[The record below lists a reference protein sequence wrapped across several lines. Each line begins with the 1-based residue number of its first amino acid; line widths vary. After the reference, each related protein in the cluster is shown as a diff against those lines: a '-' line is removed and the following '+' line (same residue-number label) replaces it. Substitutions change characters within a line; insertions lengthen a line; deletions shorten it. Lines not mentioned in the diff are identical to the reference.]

1 MLQPRVQR
9 ADVVLPF
16 AQGTSKHSSV
26 PVRKLRGLPNS
37 VPKDKDRLLPLI
49 QETVEE
55 GGSVLVFCGGRAQ
68 TQSTAGMTAD
78 NLALKEA
85 LPACLSFMFHSTAQV
100 FRVS

>member
-1 MLQPRVQR
+1 M
-9 ADVVLPF
+9 
-16 AQGTSKHSSV
+16 
-26 PVRKLRGLPNS
+26 RKLRALPAS

-78 NLALKEA
+78 NLAPSRV
-85 LPACLSFMFHSTAQV
+85 LPARFPLIVAYQCISRVLSSMSYRILLTV
-100 FRVS
+100 PIKLPCG